1 MSVFTRRVRGFRL
14 IDVVALGLLVLL
26 IMSVYLAKTMASR
39 ERAQI
44 AQVEREI
51 SAETARIRLLEAEV
65 AHLEQPSRIERL
77 SSAYLEMGPVTVAQ
91 EATPETLPIVALPEV
106 SRP

>member
-44 AQVEREI
+44 ARVEREI
-51 SAETARIRLLEAEV
+51 SSETARIRLLEAEV

-77 SSAYLEMGPVTVAQ
+77 STAYLEMAPVTVDQ
-91 EATPETLPIVALPEV
+91 ETTPDTLAIVALPKV

>member
-44 AQVEREI
+44 AQVERQI
-51 SAETARIRLLEAEV
+51 SSETARIRLLEAEV
-65 AHLEQPSRIERL
+65 AHLEQPARIERL
-77 SSAYLEMGPVTVAQ
+77 STAYLEMAPVTVSQ
-91 EATPETLPIVALPEV
+91 ETTPDTLAIITLPKVA
-106 SRP
+106 RP